1 MEQMVRGLKQRTIKP
16 ILDHSRQKRTFF
28 NTQRTKNGTIQSI
41 LIQDIEL
48 YRQ

>member
-1 MEQMVRGLKQRTIKP
+1 MVQGLKQRTITL

-41 LIQDIEL
+41 QIQDIEQ